1 VKANVIKEQV
11 NIEHLVPDVERDLA
25 SDKGKTAAEFQ
36 KPIAEMDQEAALDLP
51 LLRLAGVGEE
61 IKVVRVSQDLLGQV
75 GVRGRKRGLEVGD
88 RLPFPLAKSALDL
101 KF

>member
-1 VKANVIKEQV
+1 MIKEQV
-11 NIEHLVPDVERDLA
+11 NIEHLVADVERDLA
-25 SDKGKTAAEFQ
+25 ADKGKTAAEFQ
-36 KPIAEMDQEAALDLP
+36 KQIAEMDQEAALDLP
-51 LLRLAGVGEE
+51 VLRLAGVGEE

-75 GVRGRKRGLEVGD
+75 GVRGRKRGLEVEVGD